1 MLELKFIYRTTIT
14 FSENIS
20 RHHFL
25 LRCLPAAL
33 PFQKVKNEW
42 VKISPEVP
50 VSFGTDSFGNR
61 VITGIVDFPHNHFE
75 FESSGIILRGHYH
88 RQEPLNRLYLY
99 PSKYT
104 QAMDAIVSLAREIH
118 FSADSSTHEKVA
130 LLSEKIHQK
139 ISYEPGSTNVTT
151 TASEA
156 LALGVGVCQDY
167 AHILITL
174 CRLKEIPARYV
185 NGFLPGEGF
194 THAWVEYYDQGAWHG
209 FDPTHNRPVDL
220 GYVIVAQGRDY
231 ADCVIDKGVFSGLAQ
246 QKMEVNLK
254 VFIEQ

>member
-1 MLELKFIYRTTIT
+1 MLKLKFIYRTTVT
-14 FSENIS
+14 FSENIN

-25 LRCLPAAL
+25 LRCLPAVL
-33 PFQKVKNEW
+33 PFQKIKNER
-42 VKISPEVP
+42 VKISPEVAF
-50 VSFGTDSFGNR
+50 SFGTDSFGNR
-61 VITGIVDFPHNHFE
+61 VITGLVDLPHNYFE
-75 FESSGIILRGHYH
+75 FESSGVILRSNYH
-88 RQEPLNRLYLY
+88 RQEPLNRLFLY

-104 QAMDAIVSLAREIH
+104 QAMDALLRLARDIH
-118 FSADSSTHEKVA
+118 FPANTSTHEKVE
-130 LLSEKIHQK
+130 LLSEVIHQI

-156 LALGVGVCQDY
+156 LTLGKGVCQDF

-174 CRLKEIPARYV
+174 CRQKNIPARYV
-185 NGFLPGEGF
+185 NGFMPGEGY
-194 THAWVEYYDQGAWHG
+194 THAWVEYYTDGAWHG
-209 FDPTHNRPVDL
+209 FDPTHNKTVDE

-254 VFIEQ
+254 VLIEQ